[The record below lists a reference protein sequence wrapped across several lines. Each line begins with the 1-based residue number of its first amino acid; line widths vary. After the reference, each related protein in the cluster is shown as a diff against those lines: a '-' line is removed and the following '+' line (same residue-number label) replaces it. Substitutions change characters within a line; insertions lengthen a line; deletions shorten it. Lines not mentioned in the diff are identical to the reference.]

1 MRRAAAG
8 LLFVTALV
16 LLPASAAFADCTSD
30 ASLLAGQTRCFNSG
44 AELTEYVSSAEG
56 AAYSYRLSQ
65 LCSDLGDSGVCD
77 NPRACVSGKDPGTLY
92 SVLRRPV
99 TSPNADWEA
108 FAVVCLIAGEEP
120 RFEVITWQRVFEVMK
135 TLEWPEADLAI
146 QPVGGKTLVNFET
159 NFFTT
164 TTEPSTQTVRL
175 LGREV
180 QIEATPVSYTWHWGD
195 GSDAYETDNPGAE
208 HVDGVKHQVF
218 HVYTDADVTERP
230 SVDVTYRGRY
240 KVEDEPWRPIH
251 ETLTVTGTPVRL
263 EVVTAR
269 VHLVGGV
276 SHSSPPASRR

>member
-1 MRRAAAG
+1 M
-8 LLFVTALV
+8 LLAVPIVAFTGG
-16 LLPASAAFADCTSD
+16 PASACGAD
-30 ASLLAGQTRCFNSG
+30 AVLGQVGLVCFEG
-44 AELTEYVSSAEG
+44 GQDLTNYASSAEG
-56 AAYSYRLSQ
+56 SMYSFRVSQ
-65 LCSDLGDSGVCD
+65 LCQDDGDQQTCD
-77 NPRACVSGKDPGTLY
+77 NPRACNTENVVGTLFTVY
-92 SVLRRPV
+92 RRLIA
-99 TSPNADWEA
+99 TPNADWEA

-135 TLEWPEADLAI
+135 TLEWPEAELAI

-208 HVDGVKHQVF
+208 HVDGEEHQVF

-251 ETLTVTGTPVRL
+251 ETLTVTGTPVPL

-269 VHLVGGV
+269 VHLVG
-276 SHSSPPASRR
+276 